1 MLFMRSTYIFNNSSR
16 LTFTH
21 YAVWRCMR

>member
-1 MLFMRSTYIFNNSSR
+1 MRLTYIFNHSSR
-16 LTFTH
+16 PTFTH